1 MRVTNS
7 LITHDT
13 IARLQQNQKRV
24 AEAQER
30 VTTGL
35 RVRKMS
41 DDPSDASSLL
51 QTLGSLR
58 ALAQYR
64 RNVQALGSRLDAE
77 EGSLDQV
84 TQLLTRAKEL
94 AAGQLGANASADSRA
109 AAALEVQQLLEQTVA
124 VANTK
129 FDDEFLFG
137 GANSAASQPFDRTQT
152 GQSPLY
158 VSLQGSPPAPLR
170 PQGTRAIEIAAGQTM
185 PGVHDGDTVFV
196 QTGVLQSLH
205 DLQGALASNSPAG
218 IDAAMSAIDGAMQG
232 VQSLVGDVGARQ
244 NRIETL
250 GTGFDALQQYLEA
263 RKSDLREVD
272 METAITEML
281 NRQTA
286 YQAAMM
292 AASKVMGM
300 SLTDYLR

>member
-84 TQLLTRAKEL
+84 TQRQF
-94 AAGQLGANASADSRA
+94 GD
-109 AAALEVQQLLEQTVA
+109 LEV
-124 VANTK
+124 
-129 FDDEFLFG
+129 G
-137 GANSAASQPFDRTQT
+137 
-152 GQSPLY
+152 
-158 VSLQGSPPAPLR
+158 
-170 PQGTRAIEIAAGQTM
+170 
-185 PGVHDGDTVFV
+185 
-196 QTGVLQSLH
+196 
-205 DLQGALASNSPAG
+205 
-218 IDAAMSAIDGAMQG
+218 
-232 VQSLVGDVGARQ
+232 
-244 NRIETL
+244 
-250 GTGFDALQQYLEA
+250 
-263 RKSDLREVD
+263 
-272 METAITEML
+272 
-281 NRQTA
+281 
-286 YQAAMM
+286 
-292 AASKVMGM
+292 
-300 SLTDYLR
+300 